1 MILVY
6 ILFKMKIILYVRC
19 YRLDPDPRKK
29 VFDPECQKSTD
40 PTGSSSL
47 TMWLLDILTK
57 GGKRGDDFLV
67 NEAESNLNIFFTP
80 HLSRKI

>member
-1 MILVY
+1 MFVVTGRIWIRV
-6 ILFKMKIILYVRC
+6 
-19 YRLDPDPRKK
+19 KK
-29 VFDPECQKSTD
+29 VFDPDPEGQTSTD